1 MRTLVLVIGMAL
13 AGCVSLSAQQ
23 QDKVA
28 EIQRFADR
36 TTALYG
42 LPSVRITIQ
51 PATNLN
57 IGAIYRQGNV
67 LVNVQMLSS
76 PSLTKMIAHELGHYV
91 LGHYVL
97 GHDGF
102 VPNAASQ
109 AEWTRGQQQ
118 RELDANA
125 KAVEILVR
133 AGGLTEVEAVK
144 VVADALRRSA
154 EAQARHNL
162 PLTPGHLPA
171 SAELADLLAR
181 FPASDVTLQSPT
193 PIR

>member
-1 MRTLVLVIGMAL
+1 MRTFVLAISLAL
-13 AGCVSLSAQQ
+13 AVAGCVSLTPKQ

-28 EIQRFADR
+28 DIQHLADR
-36 TTALYG
+36 ATDVYG
-42 LPSVRITIQ
+42 KPRVRITIQ

-57 IGAIYRQGNV
+57 IGAIYRQGNFFI
-67 LVNVQMLSS
+67 NVRMLDS
-76 PSLTKMIAHELGHYV
+76 PNLTKLVAHELAHYI
-91 LGHYVL
+91 L

-102 VPNAASQ
+102 VPNAVSQ

-118 RELDANA
+118 KELDANA

-133 AGGLTEVEAVK
+133 AGGMTEPEAVK

-154 EAQARHNL
+154 DAQARHNL
-162 PLTPGHLPA
+162 PLPPGHLPA

-181 FPASDVTLQSPT
+181 FPASDVTLQT
-193 PIR
+193 PPPR

>member
-1 MRTLVLVIGMAL
+1 HPRPKKRTP
-13 AGCVSLSAQQ
+13 Q
-23 QDKVA
+23 
-28 EIQRFADR
+28 E
-36 TTALYG
+36 
-42 LPSVRITIQ
+42 P
-51 PATNLN
+51 
-57 IGAIYRQGNV
+57 
-67 LVNVQMLSS
+67 
-76 PSLTKMIAHELGHYV
+76 
-91 LGHYVL
+91 GHYVL

-102 VPNAASQ
+102 VPNAVSQ

-154 EAQARHNL
+154 EGQARHNL

-171 SAELADLLAR
+171 SAEPPERLPR
-181 FPASDVTLQSPT
+181 FSAPDVTLQSPT